1 MTRAEIVA
9 LLCSIASESNERE
22 RRVSEFQKYVFQS
35 KEPPSGFDD
44 QEWEVMRDLAY
55 DLDFVQEW
63 PDTADQIIREIQK
76 SMAKLSSARPSAV

>member
-1 MTRAEIVA
+1 MKGFMTRAEIVA

-22 RRVSEFQKYVFQS
+22 RRVSEFQ